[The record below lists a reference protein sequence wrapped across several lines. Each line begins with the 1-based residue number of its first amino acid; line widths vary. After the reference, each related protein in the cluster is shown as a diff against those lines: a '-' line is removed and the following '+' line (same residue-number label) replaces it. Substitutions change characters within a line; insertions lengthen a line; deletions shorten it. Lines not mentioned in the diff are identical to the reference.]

1 MDFIDQNIFPL
12 FLLVIGAI
20 LFINAITNF
29 HQKGVSKI
37 STGNRFQGILITG
50 LITLG
55 LLVYTTSNEN
65 YWDINSLYIALSPI
79 LVPFI
84 MMIMQR
90 KKDEI
95 HIKKYEPQ
103 TVMDILER
111 NLDDKRYSYKKDV
124 KANDDYISSNYVTM
138 YYLDDSNQTI
148 KIKWKDLETSGLE
161 VEFQNFA
168 DKDYI
173 KEVVG
178 DLREERPPISFFKFN
193 KISLIIAAIAIYIGC
208 MQLLGF

>member
-1 MDFIDQNIFPL
+1 MDFIDQNIFSL
-12 FLLVIGAI
+12 FLLMIGVLLI
-20 LFINAITNF
+20 LDAITSF
-29 HQKGVSKI
+29 QQKGVSKI
-37 STGNRFQGILITG
+37 STGNRFQGLLMTG

-55 LLVYTTSNEN
+55 LLVYTTSNE
-65 YWDINSLYIALSPI
+65 YWDMNSLFLALSPV
-79 LVPFI
+79 LVPLV

-103 TVMDILER
+103 TVMNILER

-124 KANDDYISSNYVTM
+124 IADEDYISSKYITM
-138 YYLDDSNQTI
+138 YYLDDPYQTI

-168 DKDYI
+168 DKDFI

-178 DLREERPPISFFKFN
+178 DLREERPPISLFKFN
-193 KISLIIAAIAIYIGC
+193 KISLIIAAIALFIGS

>member
-1 MDFIDQNIFPL
+1 MDFIDQNIFSL
-12 FLLVIGAI
+12 FLLMIGALLI
-20 LFINAITNF
+20 LDAITSF
-29 HQKGVSKI
+29 QQKGVSKI
-37 STGNRFQGILITG
+37 STGNRFQSTIMTG
-50 LITLG
+50 LIALG
-55 LLVYTTSNEN
+55 LLVYTTSNE
-65 YWDINSLYIALSPI
+65 YWNINSLFFALSPV

-103 TVMDILER
+103 TVMNILER

-124 KANDDYISSNYVTM
+124 IANEDYMSSNYITM
-138 YYLDDSNQTI
+138 YYFDDPYQTI

-168 DKDYI
+168 DKDFI

-178 DLREERPPISFFKFN
+178 DLREERPPISLFKFN
-193 KISLIIAAIAIYIGC
+193 KISLIIAAIALFIGS
-208 MQLLGF
+208 MKLLGF

>member
-1 MDFIDQNIFPL
+1 MDYIDQNIFPL
-12 FLLVIGAI
+12 FLLMIGALLI
-20 LFINAITNF
+20 MDAITNF
-29 HQKGVSKI
+29 QQKGVSTI
-37 STGNRFQGILITG
+37 STGNRFQGILMTG
-50 LITLG
+50 VITLG

-65 YWDINSLYIALSPI
+65 WDINSLFLALIPV
-79 LVPFI
+79 LVPFF
-84 MMIMQR
+84 MMIIQR

-95 HIKKYEPQ
+95 HIKKYVPQ
-103 TVMDILER
+103 DVMDILEK

-124 KANDDYISSNYVTM
+124 IANEDYMSSNYINM
-138 YYLDDSNQTI
+138 YYLEASNQTI

-168 DKDYI
+168 DKDFI

-193 KISLIIAAIAIYIGC
+193 KISLIIAAIAIYIGS

>member
-12 FLLVIGAI
+12 FLLMIGALLI
-20 LFINAITNF
+20 LDAFTNF
-29 HQKGVSKI
+29 QQKGVSKV
-37 STGNRFQGILITG
+37 STGNRFQGILMTG

-55 LLVYTTSNEN
+55 LLVYTTSNE
-65 YWDINSLYIALSPI
+65 YWDMNSLFLALSPV
-79 LVPFI
+79 LVPLV

-103 TVMDILER
+103 TVMNILER

-124 KANDDYISSNYVTM
+124 IANEDYISSNYITM
-138 YYLDDSNQTI
+138 YYFDDPYQTI

-168 DKDYI
+168 DKDFI

-178 DLREERPPISFFKFN
+178 DLREERPPISLFKFN
-193 KISLIIAAIAIYIGC
+193 KISLIIAAIALFIGS

>member
-1 MDFIDQNIFPL
+1 MDYIDQNIFPL
-12 FLLVIGAI
+12 FLLMIGALLI
-20 LFINAITNF
+20 MDAITNF
-29 HQKGVSKI
+29 QQKGVSTI
-37 STGNRFQGILITG
+37 STGNRFQGILMTG
-50 LITLG
+50 VITLG

-65 YWDINSLYIALSPI
+65 WDINSLFLALIPV
-79 LVPFI
+79 LVPFF
-84 MMIMQR
+84 MMIIQR

-95 HIKKYEPQ
+95 HIKKYVPQ
-103 TVMDILER
+103 DVMDILEK

-124 KANDDYISSNYVTM
+124 IANEDYMSSNYINM
-138 YYLDDSNQTI
+138 YYLEASNQTI

-168 DKDYI
+168 DKDFI

-178 DLREERPPISFFKFN
+178 DLREERQPISFLKFN
-193 KISLIIAAIAIYIGC
+193 KISLIIAAIAIYIGS

>member
-1 MDFIDQNIFPL
+1 MDYIDQNIFPL
-12 FLLVIGAI
+12 FLLAIGVLLIMDAVTS
-20 LFINAITNF
+20 FQ
-29 HQKGVSKI
+29 HKGVSKI
-37 STGNRFQGILITG
+37 STSNRFQGILMTG

-55 LLVYTTSNEN
+55 LLVYTTSNRN
-65 YWDINSLYIALSPI
+65 WDINSLFLALSPI

-84 MMIMQR
+84 IMITQR

-103 TVMDILER
+103 TVMDILEK
-111 NLDDKRYSYKKDV
+111 NLNDKRYSFKKDV
-124 KANDDYISSNYVTM
+124 IANEDYMSSNYITM
-138 YYLDDSNQTI
+138 YDLDESNQTI
-148 KIKWKDLETSGLE
+148 KIKWKDLEISGLE

-168 DKDYI
+168 DKDFI

-193 KISLIIAAIAIYIGC
+193 KISLIISAISIFIGS

>member
-12 FLLVIGAI
+12 FLLMIGAL
-20 LFINAITNF
+20 LFMDAITNF
-29 HQKGVSKI
+29 QQKGVSKI

-55 LLVYTTSNEN
+55 LLVYTTSNK
-65 YWDINSLYIALSPI
+65 YWDINSLFLALSPI

-84 MMIMQR
+84 IMIMQR

-103 TVMDILER
+103 KVMDILEKKL
-111 NLDDKRYSYKKDV
+111 NDKRYSFNKDV
-124 KANDDYISSNYVTM
+124 KANEDYISSNYITK

-168 DKDYI
+168 DKDFI
-173 KEVVG
+173 NEVVG

-193 KISLIIAAIAIYIGC
+193 KISLIISAIAIYIGS